1 MATTDAKFVNHYDIL
16 GVPAEATARD
26 IKKAYRTKAKEL
38 HPDRNLGKEEQAAK
52 LFDAMKKS
60 YEVLKNDEKRKAFDL
75 KLRAKQNQAARFSR
89 MNKTRQDLKTSLEQ
103 REKEADELLAKA
115 RMSAHVQKVA
125 LTPKQIA
132 ANKLAAMRR
141 HNQTLV
147 ETANNALRKRVNE
160 DVAEEPAV
168 SPERPSFSTPATVK
182 IKFKERHQYSEEVL
196 RRKLSSAILGS
207 GASLDVVKVLKKG
220 KKALAI
226 FDSMSGARALIASGL
241 QSSLRLKFKILDQD
255 ADAPKSKRKRK
266 RKDTSKSDGA
276 DTVIEP
282 KRRPMPPKPAPKP
295 APQVDDLD
303 ANDIFRQLSAL
314 SQAAR
319 TEDTATTPTPT
330 TASTALDESS
340 SVRDIKRWLDVAGV
354 AYQHCVEKSELL
366 ALYRAHAQS

>member
-1 MATTDAKFVNHYDIL
+1 MATADAKFVNHYDIL

-26 IKKAYRTKAKEL
+26 IKKAYRKKAKEL
-38 HPDRNLGKEEQAAK
+38 HPDRNRGKEEQAAK

-60 YEVLKNDEKRKAFDL
+60 YEILNNDEKRKAFDL

-115 RMSAHVQKVA
+115 RMSVHVQKAA

-147 ETANNALRKRVNE
+147 ETANNALRKRANE

-168 SPERPSFSTPATVK
+168 SPDRSSFSTPVTVK

-196 RRKLSSAILGS
+196 RRKLSGAILGS

-241 QSSLRLKFKILDQD
+241 QSSLRLKFKIFDQE

-266 RKDTSKSDGA
+266 RKESSRSNCT
-276 DTVIEP
+276 DTVVEP
-282 KRRPMPPKPAPKP
+282 KRRPTAPHATP
-295 APQVDDLD
+295 HDDDLD

-319 TEDTATTPTPT
+319 ADDTATTSTPI
-330 TASTALDESS
+330 AACTALDESS

-366 ALYRAHAQS
+366 ALYRAHERSSS